1 MHDRSQ
7 LLKALRAFLKIKMVR
22 IGVIIL
28 TVVFLLLGVL
38 ECWLN
43 IKVRKNLRQ
52 SLGWGNGPQVKI
64 EANINWLSLVDV
76 LKGRVGHLRIDAHNC
91 LISNLRFAELHLI
104 NEGFT
109 FNFPV
114 LFRKHRLELIHL
126 NSTKIQALVTAA
138 DFSDYVGLFY
148 PEFKPRLTIISGEL
162 IFSGRARLFGK
173 PLPIELGGFMKIVPP
188 KSLRFYPTQLRIS
201 GRTAPPDL
209 LNFLGSQIPLKFQV
223 LGKWPFAL
231 TSIDLGNGSV
241 VLNLIENNAGSR

>member
-1 MHDRSQ
+1 MHKTGQ
-7 LLKALRAFLKIKMVR
+7 LLEAVRAFLKIKMVK
-22 IGVIIL
+22 IGFIIL
-28 TVVFLLLGVL
+28 AVVFLCLGIL

-43 IKVRKNLRQ
+43 IKVRKDLRQ
-52 SLGWGNGPQVKI
+52 SLGWGSGPQVKI
-64 EANINWLSLVDV
+64 EAHLNWLTMVDV
-76 LKGRVGHLRIDAHNC
+76 FKGRVSHVRIDAHNC
-91 LISNLRFAELHLI
+91 LISNLRFAELHLS

-126 NSTKIQALVTAA
+126 NSTRIQALVTAA

-148 PEFKPRLTIISGEL
+148 PEFKPQLTIIPGEI
-162 IFSGRARLFGK
+162 IFSGRARLFGQ

-209 LNFLGSQIPLKFQV
+209 LNFLGAQFPLQFQL

-231 TSIDLGNGSV
+231 TSIDLGNGSA
-241 VLNLIENNAGSR
+241 VLNLKENNAGN